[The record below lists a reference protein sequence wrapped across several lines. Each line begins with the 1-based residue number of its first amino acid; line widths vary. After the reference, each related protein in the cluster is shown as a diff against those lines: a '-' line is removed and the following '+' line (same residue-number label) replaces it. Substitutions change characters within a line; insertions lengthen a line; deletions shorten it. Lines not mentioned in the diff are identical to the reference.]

1 MRRLAFYSMLSLLIM
16 RPVVA
21 EEITTITLSRRCVE
35 AVKDYM
41 AQAPNWPL
49 WSDAKEKLQAL
60 QRGEVVRL
68 GDCAVVEEGTP

>member
-21 EEITTITLSRRCVE
+21 EEITTVIFPRPCVE

-41 AQAPNWPL
+41 AQAPSWSL
-49 WSDAKEKLQAL
+49 WSDANEKLQAL
-60 QRGEVVRL
+60 RGGEVVRL
-68 GDCAVVEEGTP
+68 GDCVVVVEGTP